1 MTAPAPVAVPPA
13 RPQWAV
19 VVAKRPKLA
28 RTARRYLAQVEVS
41 IEHTHDGE
49 NR

>member
-1 MTAPAPVAVPPA
+1 MTAPGPVAVPGPA

-19 VVAKRPKLA
+19 VVAQRPKLA
-28 RTARRYLAQVEVS
+28 RTARRYLAQVE
-41 IEHTHDGE
+41 ERPHDGE